1 VATEVKQ
8 RNNRVIVIAG
18 AVVAVAAF
26 LGVVLVSRSGNST
39 GSAQTVNVVVAAA
52 DLPQGTQL
60 TANMLKLASVP
71 QDTAPANAY
80 PSPSLVVGK
89 FLSVSVTA
97 NTPITPGLI
106 VVDKATAQTAAL
118 SAQPLDISPGF
129 VALAIP
135 GGTDLQSIG
144 CNIHPE
150 DHIDILIN
158 PGNNSVRY
166 AFQDVRVLAVGD
178 YGAATAP
185 CPAPTLVVELPRAQA
200 ETLTF
205 LTTPNLTPNQPVVLK
220 YVLRP
225 HNDYGTKGQ
234 PGKYLDN
241 GNPAVPQ
248 PNDPGA
254 NASSVAGLF
263 PAR

>member
-26 LGVVLVSRSGNST
+26 LGVVLVSRSGNGST
-39 GSAQTVNVVVAAA
+39 SSTPTVNVVVAAA

-60 TANMLKLASVP
+60 TAGMLKTAAVP
-71 QDTAPANAY
+71 TDTAPTGAY
-80 PSPSLVVGK
+80 VDATQAVGK

-97 NTPITPGLI
+97 NTPITPGLT
-106 VVDKATAQTAAL
+106 VQDKVAAGTAAL
-118 SAQPLDISPGF
+118 SAQPLSITAGY

-166 AFQDVRVLAVGD
+166 AFQDVRVLGVGD
-178 YGAATAP
+178 YGAATTP
-185 CPAPTLVVELPRAQA
+185 CPAPSLVVELPRAQA

-205 LTTPNLTPNQPVVLK
+205 LTTPNLGPQVVLK

-225 HNDYGTKGQ
+225 HNDYGKAGQ
-234 PGKYLDN
+234 PKYLDN

-248 PNDPGA
+248 PADPGA

-263 PAR
+263 PGR

>member
-1 VATEVKQ
+1 MATEVKQ

-26 LGVVLVSRSGNST
+26 LGVVLVSRSGT
-39 GSAQTVNVVVAAA
+39 GSTTSAPTVGVVVAKA
-52 DLPQGTQL
+52 DLPQGTEL
-60 TANMLKLASVP
+60 TADMLKLASVP
-71 QDTAPANAY
+71 SDAAPTGAFVNPTA
-80 PSPSLVVGK
+80 VVGK
-89 FLSVSVTA
+89 FLSISVTA

-106 VVDKATAQTAAL
+106 VVDKTTAQTAAL
-118 SAQPLDISPGF
+118 SAQPLDISPGY

-135 GGTDLQSIG
+135 GGTDLQAVG
-144 CNIHPE
+144 CNVHPE

-166 AFQDVRVLAVGD
+166 AFQDVRVLGVGD
-178 YGAATAP
+178 YGAATTP
-185 CPAPTLVVELPRAQA
+185 CPAPTLIVELPRAQA

-205 LTTPNLTPNQPVVLK
+205 LTTPNLGPQVVLK

-225 HNDYGTKGQ
+225 HNDYGKNGQ

-241 GNPAVPQ
+241 GSPAVPQ
-248 PNDPGA
+248 PPDPGA

-263 PAR
+263 PGR